1 MCGGLTLTLLSLA
14 VGLLLCGQR
23 TLCQLLPDL
32 SDPCASSATQVHDI
46 DVAYFP
52 PSLLPQN
59 ESPSDSGGEDRKK
72 RGATSE
78 NRKLWPNGVVYYT
91 FSSRFNAAERRQI
104 LEAMKHWE
112 DHTCIRFKHRSNQPH
127 YVNFFP
133 GAGCCSY
140 VGRIDYGRQ
149 PQGVSIGRFCFNFHP
164 IVHEISHVVGFWHEQ
179 SRPDRDEYIDI
190 IEGNIVP
197 GYETNFQKI
206 LSWRIS
212 SRSRLRLQQ
221 YHALRF
227 QLFL

>member
-32 SDPCASSATQVHDI
+32 SDPCASSATQVHDNDI
-46 DVAYFP
+46 AYFP

-59 ESPSDSGGEDRKK
+59 ESPSNSGSEDRKK
-72 RGATSE
+72 RGATIE

-112 DHTCIRFKHRSNQPH
+112 DHTCIRFKQRSNQPH

-133 GAGCCSY
+133 GAGYRRVCVY
-140 VGRIDYGRQ
+140 
-149 PQGVSIGRFCFNFHP
+149 
-164 IVHEISHVVGFWHEQ
+164 
-179 SRPDRDEYIDI
+179 
-190 IEGNIVP
+190 
-197 GYETNFQKI
+197 TL
-206 LSWRIS
+206 LSQLSQS
-212 SRSRLRLQQ
+212 SRLLRVSMPSGL
-221 YHALRF
+221 LLVCRWT
-227 QLFL
+227 QLF